1 MKILSLKF
9 ASLLVAASA
18 LTACALPHSG
28 TRSGTQRPSLAIIGA
43 PPGAQLRLDGVLIGD
58 ATQYDGHGQI
68 LTIEEG
74 MHTVLIESQGAVLY
88 TAKVYAAGGETTRVE
103 VGAETHR

>member
-9 ASLLVAASA
+9 ASLLVLTCA
-18 LTACALPHSG
+18 LAACALPHSG

-43 PPGAQLRLDGVLIGD
+43 PQGAQLRLDGVLIGD
-58 ATQYDGHGQI
+58 ATQYDGHSQI

-74 MHTVLIESQGAVLY
+74 MHTVLIESQGAVIY
-88 TAKVYAAGGETTRVE
+88 TAKVYAAGGETSRVE
-103 VGAETHR
+103 VGAEVQQ

>member
-9 ASLLVAASA
+9 VSVLMLAAT
-18 LTACALPHSG
+18 LMACALPHSG

-43 PPGAQLRLDGVLIGD
+43 PQGALLRLDGVLVGN
-58 ATQYDGHGQI
+58 ATQYDGHSQI

-74 MHTVLIESQGAVLY
+74 MHTVLIESQGAVIY
-88 TAKVYAAGGETTRVE
+88 TAKVYAAGGETSRVE
-103 VGAETHR
+103 VGAEMHQ